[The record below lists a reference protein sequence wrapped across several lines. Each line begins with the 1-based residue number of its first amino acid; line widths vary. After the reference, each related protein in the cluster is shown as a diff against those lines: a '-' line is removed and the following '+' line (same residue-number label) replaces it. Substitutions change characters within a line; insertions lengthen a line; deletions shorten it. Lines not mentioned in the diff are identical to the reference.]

1 MGRPKKNNDYVDNE
15 VLKELLQKYIESNPA
30 DQGQW
35 LEKYEKTMRTR
46 TQNKPDKC
54 IVSAASTSGTVIL
67 TISQPTASSE
77 RICLRVA
84 FLSCVS
90 VFVID

>member
-1 MGRPKKNNDYVDNE
+1 MGRPKKTNDYVDNE

-46 TQNKPDKC
+46 TQNKPDKWAE
-54 IVSAASTSGTVIL
+54 VNDFMEFRRALYASTRPL
-67 TISQPTASSE
+67 N
-77 RICLRVA
+77 
-84 FLSCVS
+84 
-90 VFVID
+90 